1 MDIALQLEFRIK
13 ITGQEFRL
21 ISLALSG
28 NLKKQEFHEARQL
41 SRRMLEMR
49 IAYVKQALETAD
61 GALTS
66 LLMEEQGVLESQ
78 KGVI

>member
-1 MDIALQLEFRIK
+1 
-13 ITGQEFRL
+13 
-21 ISLALSG
+21 
-28 NLKKQEFHEARQL
+28 
-41 SRRMLEMR
+41 MLEMR